1 MTLLIQLQTNKR
13 AYQLVE
19 TKSDI
24 DLDEIELWKDIKREI
39 NIKFEDPLA
48 VSFKCSICNYKTG
61 SNTQLKKHIE
71 SVHEESSHSSAAFAN
86 MNQQQN
92 QI

>member
-1 MTLLIQLQTNKR
+1 MTLLIQLKTNKR

-39 NIKFEDPLA
+39 NMKFEDPLA
-48 VSFKCSICNYKTG
+48 VSFK
-61 SNTQLKKHIE
+61 
-71 SVHEESSHSSAAFAN
+71 
-86 MNQQQN
+86 
-92 QI
+92 